1 MITDYRPWVTAVGNN
16 DTNVYSFPFKITDAS
31 QIVVVQLDISVSPP
45 TIDFVERGDVG
56 LNVQDVTFD
65 SVLGGGSITFSSN
78 LPAGK
83 RIYIKAAN
91 DSPTQP
97 SRFRDQQDFNLKSI
111 ESALDFIVTQTTR
124 LSDKA
129 ERSMRFADP
138 FTHVE
143 STVNLEIQDFPMA
156 HGMPVMSSDAL
167 QLQMKPVLTV
177 LEEQGVLDLI
187 QTAQDAADTA
197 QATIDAQIASGGV
210 PLGGAT
216 GAVLA
221 KVSATDNDT
230 EWKQY
235 AYTGYSARFSQGFTS
250 TDLDDTLKK
259 ILNITYTAPSI
270 SLAASG
276 SGTIREKGASVASTT
291 LTATVTKTSD
301 PIADVKFYL
310 SPSTL
315 LDTKTGTI
323 PTGGSENTTYSTA
336 FSDNQSF
343 YATTTDTGAT
353 GGPSTVTSNT
363 VTFTFVYPYYS
374 GAGTTSLTPAQVAS
388 LTKDVIVSTATV
400 VKTITATA
408 GQVFYFAYPAAYPA
422 LTSILDVNNF
432 ETIGDWTVSTIS
444 ITGLDA
450 TSQSYR
456 QYKFNNPVTAGSYQY
471 TFKR

>member
-16 DTNVYSFPFKITDAS
+16 DTNVYSFPFKITKLS
-31 QIVVVQLDISVSPP
+31 EIVVVQLDTSVLPP

-56 LNVQDVTFD
+56 LNVQSVDFD
-65 SVLGGGSITFSSN
+65 SVLGGGTVTFASN
-78 LPAGK
+78 LAAGK
-83 RIYIKAAN
+83 RIYIKIAN
-91 DSPTQP
+91 DEPTQP
-97 SRFRDQQDFNLKSI
+97 SRFRDQQDFKLRSI
-111 ESALDFIVTQTTR
+111 EDALDFIVNQVTR
-124 LSDKA
+124 LNDKA
-129 ERSMRFADP
+129 ERSMRFSDP

-143 STVNLEIQDFPMA
+143 SVVNLEIQDFPVA
-156 HGMPVMSSDAL
+156 SGIPIMSSDAL
-167 QLQMKPVLTV
+167 QLEMKSIDTILEDQGILATLATV
-177 LEEQGVLDLI
+177 
-187 QTAQDAADTA
+187 QDA
-197 QATIDAQIASGGV
+197 IDILTETVNELVTSGGV
-210 PLGGAT
+210 PAGGDT

-221 KVSATDNDT
+221 KLSPADNDT

-235 AYTGYSARFSQGFTS
+235 AYTGFSARFSQGFTS

-323 PTGGSENTTYSTA
+323 PTGGVETSVYATS
-336 FSDNQSF
+336 FSDNRSF
-343 YATTTDTGAT
+343 YATVTDDGST
-353 GGPSTVTSNT
+353 GGPSTITSNT
-363 VTFTFVYPYYS
+363 VTFNFVYPYYY
-374 GAGTTSLTPAQVAS
+374 GAGATGLTPVQVAA
-388 LTKDVIVSTATV
+388 LTKDIIASTATKNV
-400 VKTITATA
+400 TMTATA
-408 GQVFYFAYPAAYPA
+408 GQVFYFAYPASYPA
-422 LTSILDVNNF
+422 LVSILDVNNF
-432 ETIGDWTVSTIS
+432 ETIGDWTASTIS

-456 QYKFNNPVTAGSYQY
+456 QYVFNNPVTAGSYY
-471 TFKR
+471 YSFRR